1 MGVRACLTCQHAC
14 QVEQADAEQA
24 VHHLQGHPDHQLQE
38 SVEPQLL
45 QPNVHEHV
53 GEEAPGAGTVP
64 RVVHEGALH
73 VLGVVGLQHPLVEAG
88 PVAQEHDDQRR
99 STSQGRIS

>member
-1 MGVRACLTCQHAC
+1 MRACLTCQHAC

-45 QPNVHEHV
+45 QPGHRRANRHK
-53 GEEAPGAGTVP
+53 GWGQPSGPTP
-64 RVVHEGALH
+64 SPCLKLLH
-73 VLGVVGLQHPLVEAG
+73 LPWG
-88 PVAQEHDDQRR
+88 
-99 STSQGRIS
+99 